1 MISVRPITNP
11 LEWQERTSLQRGSTP
26 LSSSSQRIALLALAL
41 AFGFIVW
48 TLGDIRG
55 PTRELGMLL
64 VWLFHGLAAAR
75 AIAAATNAIS
85 REHINHTWTP
95 LILTGV
101 SARRILLGKWLAV
114 MHHVAPVMLALGAV
128 RLLMLPIF
136 MLAFVNRFAWRTL
149 YRGGYGG
156 YYDGST
162 AIEWVAWASLLAV
175 VMTVGLTL
183 LEMMCCTALGL
194 AASAVLRRR
203 GLAMVAALVIRFAP
217 VILFAAITRYEVD
230 DGPFWRVLRFT
241 PLALADGGSAPL
253 YQLIL
258 PRTTW
263 TMSAHQ
269 AALPGI
275 LLAAGLLVGLL
286 VVALVVAQAAIQRA
300 GALPHEV
307 EERPVRRL
315 YWLRSPVRLANP
327 QEGFPSTPG

>member
-1 MISVRPITNP
+1 MITLRPITNP
-11 LEWQERTSLQRGSTP
+11 LEWQEKISLQRGSTP
-26 LSSSSQRIALLALAL
+26 LSSASQRLALLGL
-41 AFGFIVW
+41 AFAIGFIVW

-55 PTRELGMLL
+55 PTRELGMML

-114 MHHVAPVMLALGAV
+114 MHHVAPVMLALGTV
-128 RLLMLPIF
+128 RLIMLPIF
-136 MLAFVNRFAWRTL
+136 MLAFVNRFAWRYL
-149 YRGGYGG
+149 YRGGY
-156 YYDGST
+156 YDGYSV
-162 AIEWVAWASLLAV
+162 IDWVAWASVLAV
-175 VMTVGLTL
+175 ALTVVLTL

-258 PRTTW
+258 PRTAW

-275 LLAAGLLVGLL
+275 LLAVGLLVILL
-286 VVALVVAQAAIQRA
+286 VVALAVAQSAIQRA
-300 GALPHEV
+300 GALPHEP
-307 EERPVRRL
+307 EERAARRL
-315 YWLRSPVRLANP
+315 QWPRSPVRYANP